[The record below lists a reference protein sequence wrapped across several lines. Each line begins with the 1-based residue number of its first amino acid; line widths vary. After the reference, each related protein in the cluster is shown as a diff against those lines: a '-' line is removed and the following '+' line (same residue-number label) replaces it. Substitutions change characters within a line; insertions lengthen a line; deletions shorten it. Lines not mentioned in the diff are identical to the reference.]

1 MSSRKLRS
9 VVIAL
14 VLAGGILL
22 LPASTAH
29 AGRLGFRGPEGIARQ
44 VRERGLLGALGA
56 LETLVRLLGKVVQ
69 PSGGGMDPNGL
80 D

>member
-1 MSSRKLRS
+1 MSSHRLRN

-14 VLAGGILL
+14 VVAGGTLL
-22 LPASTAH
+22 LSASPAH
-29 AGRLGFRGPEGIARQ
+29 AGRLGHRHAERIALQ
-44 VRERGLLGALGA
+44 ARELGLLDLLAL
-56 LETLVRLLGKVVQ
+56 LVRKVVQ